1 MLKLDAAGHVAYK
14 RLPSLQMRV
23 TLSICAQ
30 PPNLGS
36 ASVSDAGFGVA
47 PKRTFLETSLAVSE
61 RNAQRKSAMARTP
74 SPARVT
80 RALPGTAPFSRDLD
94 RFLDSNCNGDFRFA
108 RTNGKCA
115 YTDSIC
121 PSGTTGCLEPGR
133 YRWLY
138 ERIRPL
144 GVDCL
149 YFRRH
154 NQTRLANR
162 ARSLQEKIFQSRE
175 DGDAHVF
182 RP

>member
-36 ASVSDAGFGVA
+36 ASVSDVGFGVA

-80 RALPGTAPFSRDLD
+80 RALPGTAPFSRAISIAFWILIAMAISASPEQTVNAPTQIRSVLQAQQDAWN
-94 RFLDSNCNGDFRFA
+94 RGD
-108 RTNGKCA
+108 
-115 YTDSIC
+115 I
-121 PSGTTGCLEPGR
+121 
-133 YRWLY
+133 
-138 ERIRPL
+138 
-144 GVDCL
+144 
-149 YFRRH
+149 
-154 NQTRLANR
+154 
-162 ARSLQEKIFQSRE
+162 
-175 DGDAHVF
+175 DGAL
-182 RP
+182 